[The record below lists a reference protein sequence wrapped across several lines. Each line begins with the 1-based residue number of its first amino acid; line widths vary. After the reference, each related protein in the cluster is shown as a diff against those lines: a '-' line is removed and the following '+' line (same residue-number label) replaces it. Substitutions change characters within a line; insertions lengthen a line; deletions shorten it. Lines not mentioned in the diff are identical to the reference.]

1 MQRKVMGIMIMV
13 LALAL
18 TAPAEGDHNFN
29 ARTRVYGYVMGG
41 NFHLTPAG
49 SGLWDN
55 LAYTEDAVA
64 PTVGIGFSLLNINNR
79 FFLNLEADATWASLD
94 TGIYDTLN
102 VTTISLMFQGEYR
115 LGRMSPVSLYCGL
128 GVGII
133 HNNGGNFPA
142 GLEWLYVP
150 EFTDTT
156 LATELGV
163 KVSITRH
170 LMFRAAFRAFALVE
184 DYYGEYGH
192 YWDDYLGYWM
202 DDYESEL
209 YATSVMAGLE
219 FHF

>member
-1 MQRKVMGIMIMV
+1 MQRKTLGFMIMV
-13 LALAL
+13 LAFAL
-18 TAPAEGDHNFN
+18 TAPGAGDHNFN
-29 ARTRVYGYVMGG
+29 ARTRIYGYVMGG

-55 LAYTEDAVA
+55 LAYTEDTAA
-64 PTVGIGFSLLNINNR
+64 PTVGIGFSLINIHDR
-79 FFLNLEADATWASLD
+79 FFLNLEADATWGTLA
-94 TGIYDTLN
+94 TGGFYN
-102 VTTISLMFQGEYR
+102 VEVTGISLMFQGEYR
-115 LGRMSPVSLYCGL
+115 LSRSSPVSLYCGL

-133 HNNGGNFPA
+133 HNNGGDFPA
-142 GLEWLYVP
+142 GLDWLYVP

-170 LMFRAAFRAFALVE
+170 LMFRAAFRAYALVA

-192 YWDDYLGYWM
+192 YWDDYLDIWM
-202 DDYESEL
+202 DDYASEL
-209 YATSVMAGLE
+209 YATQFMAGLE